1 MDIVSFGLDI
11 STHVVGIA
19 AVTKQ
24 CEFELAHVDLS
35 KFEGPW
41 EKADEFEKVLKS
53 ILQNGK
59 LFNKATHFFVEN
71 AALKFQSG
79 SSSAATIG
87 TLMQFNGV
95 ASYIARNLLHLT
107 PTFIACTHARK
118 VCGMKMQ
125 QAKKVG
131 IDHKQQVF
139 DYMSTH
145 DLKNVVWPT
154 NTCSRGKNKGKV
166 SIEGFCYDEVDAYVV
181 AMAGLKEYCC

>member
-1 MDIVSFGLDI
+1 METVSFGLDI
-11 STHVVGIA
+11 STHVVGVA

-24 CEFELAHVDLS
+24 GEFELAHVDLS

-59 LFNKATHFFVEN
+59 LFNKITHLFVEN
-71 AALKFQSG
+71 IAMKFSAG
-79 SSSAATIG
+79 SSSAQTIS
-87 TLMQFNGV
+87 TLSQFNGI
-95 ASYIARNLLHLT
+95 ASYIARNVTGFT

-118 VCGMKMQ
+118 ACGMKMQ

-139 DYMSTH
+139 NHMSTH

-154 NTCSRGKNKGKV
+154 ITCSRGKNKGKV
-166 SIEGFCYDEVDAYVV
+166 SIEGFCYDEVYAYVV
-181 AMAGLKEYCC
+181 ALAGLKEYC